1 MSKQLLLLYAYD
13 DNNNLVHIDNAQK
26 GNKYTCPSCGAEL
39 ILRKSKIPEGQ
50 KYHKRNHFAHKG
62 NSDNH
67 CSESFLHKLFKEKC
81 AEYINEK
88 ILKNENFFFEWKC
101 EKCYEIHKGNLL
113 KKTKKAVTEYHMGVC
128 KPDIA
133 LLDENDKVVI
143 TVEIVV
149 THKPEPNTLQYYNDN
164 KIACLQINVEDFI
177 DCDNI
182 ETKLSHPDNVNICPN
197 PTCKICG
204 GITHNVKLVIAETTC
219 WKCHNKMLS
228 AFIHGINGT
237 IIGKNIL
244 PTDFNKEELEIA
256 KTLGANIQKR
266 YSKEYGVNYF
276 TNVCQHCNSAEG
288 LLKHSIYD
296 YYNLKRINE
305 IDLENCKCFDCID
318 KNSLITKAKKIKDI
332 QSKVEYLSRKLRNND
347 DVKKC
352 PKCGNTLKLKSSK
365 YGAFW
370 GCKNF
375 PRCKYTETI
384 SNDVIDKMYETKSLL
399 PYEFFYN

>member
-26 GNKYTCPSCGAEL
+26 GNKYTCPTCGAEL

-62 NSDNH
+62 NPENH

-88 ILKNENFFFEWKC
+88 ILKNEDFFFEWEC
-101 EKCYEIHKGNLL
+101 EICHEKHKGNLL
-113 KKTKKAVTEYHMGVC
+113 KKTKKAVTEYHMGTC

-133 LLDENDKVVI
+133 LLNENGKVVI

-164 KIACLQINVEDFI
+164 KIACLQINVDDFI

-182 ETKLSHPDNVNICPN
+182 ETKLSNPNKVNLCPN
-197 PTCKICG
+197 PICKICG
-204 GITHNVKLVIAETTC
+204 GVTRNAKLVIAGTPC
-219 WKCHNKMLS
+219 WNCHKEMMS
-228 AFIHGINGT
+228 AFIHSNNATFIEEFIT
-237 IIGKNIL
+237 
-244 PTDFNKEELEIA
+244 PTDFNEEELEIA
-256 KTLGANIQKR
+256 KRLGANIQKR
-266 YSKEYGVNYF
+266 YSKEYDVNYF

-288 LLKHSIYD
+288 LLKYSVYD
-296 YYNLKRINE
+296 YHFSRRIHE
-305 IDLENCKCFDCID
+305 IDLENCKCFECIK
-318 KNSLITKAKKIKDI
+318 KNSILTKVEKIKET
-332 QSKVEYLSRKLRNND
+332 QRKVDYLSRKLRNND

-370 GCKNF
+370 GCKKY
-375 PRCKYTETI
+375 PYCKYTETV
-384 SNDVIDKMYETKSLL
+384 SDDVIDEMYK
-399 PYEFFYN
+399 NM